1 MGTTANVV
9 RLGSSLSA
17 DCDCS
22 LGVCMYSFDGDEFS
36 PNSVGEGQSNRVQV
50 ARQGCVFVTQVSGI
64 IWGGTERTKLYVA

>member
-9 RLGSSLSA
+9 CLGSSLSA

-50 ARQGCVFVTQVSGI
+50 ARQGCVLSPRYRGLF
-64 IWGGTERTKLYVA
+64 GGTERTKLYVA